1 MAKEESKESKEGTV
15 CVNMSARDLAR
26 LREQMASME
35 RGLQDLEARQ
45 VSLIKDISILIA
57 GFDRISVQFESMVT
71 AHNQVVLGVGG
82 LNEVQEKRLLEAL
95 SSDVITL
102 GPDVPTREQIR
113 TILGIMRQVSDENQ
127 GYVPKEVVIN
137 KAKELKISGARLE
150 DILHRLTR
158 AGALTE
164 PEKGVFRLA

>member
-1 MAKEESKESKEGTV
+1 MVAAHS
-15 CVNMSARDLAR
+15 
-26 LREQMASME
+26 
-35 RGLQDLEARQ
+35 Q
-45 VSLIKDISILIA
+45 VI
-57 GFDRISVQFESMVT
+57 
-71 AHNQVVLGVGG
+71 LGVGG

-102 GPDVPTREQIR
+102 GPDLPTREQIR
-113 TILGIMRQVSDENQ
+113 TILDIMRHVSDENQ

-137 KAKELKISGARLE
+137 KAKELKITGARLE
-150 DILHRLTR
+150 DILRRLTI